1 MLVRSSFQAQKPA
14 AVPIKLA
21 INEILKVLMST
32 PSALYTRKTAGWF
45 HRICP
50 VSVSQAYLLLSC
62 PSNRIGLTIAS
73 SIPNEVPMRFRR
85 LLPAFFLLF
94 ALASFAQSA
103 PSEKAVGF
111 SIDNIDKTL
120 DPCADFYQYACG
132 NWLKNTEIPADQSSW
147 VSFTELDERNL
158 VTLKDILEKA
168 STGGSNRSAVEQKIG
183 DFYGACMDENAANGK
198 GLAPLQPELD
208 RIAAVKDKA
217 ALIDAIARVHLIGP
231 SPLFNFYSAPDLHN
245 ANSVIAYIDQ
255 GGLSLPDRDYYIK
268 DDARM
273 TEMRKHLVEY
283 ITQVFTLEGQSAQQA
298 GDSAQTV
305 LRIETALAKASMDRT
320 MRRDPKNRDHKMTRD
335 AALALAPNFY
345 LDRYFTDVAA
355 PSFSELNVPNPE
367 FFKQVNTVLDTESLD
382 SLKTYV
388 SWHML
393 RGAAPWLSQPFVDAN
408 FKMRQALT
416 GQKEIQARWKR
427 CVGLTDNSLGEALGQ
442 KYVELTFG
450 ADGKQRMLKMV
461 DALEKSLDQDIQ
473 GLSWMSGDTKKQAKA
488 KLQAIRNKI
497 GYPDVWRDYSSV
509 QIASGDLLGNLQRA
523 NEFESKRQ
531 IAKIGKPLDRKE
543 WGMTPPTVN
552 AYYSGS
558 YNEIVFPAGILQ
570 PPFFDKKMDDA
581 VNFGG
586 IGLVIGH
593 ELTHGFDDQG
603 RKFDPEGNL
612 RDWWTA
618 DDGKEFEKRVSC
630 VADEYSNFVAVDDLK
645 LNGRLTLGEN
655 TADNGGARIAY
666 NALEELIAAD
676 RTGKEGQK
684 IDGYTPEQRFFL
696 GFARVWCQKQR
707 PEFARVQVTTNP
719 HSPGKYRVNGVVQN
733 MTEFQKAWGCK
744 AGQPMVAQNA
754 CRVW

>member
-1 MLVRSSFQAQKPA
+1 MRS
-14 AVPIKLA
+14 
-21 INEILKVLMST
+21 
-32 PSALYTRKTAGWF
+32 
-45 HRICP
+45 
-50 VSVSQAYLLLSC
+50 
-62 PSNRIGLTIAS
+62 
-73 SIPNEVPMRFRR
+73 FR
-85 LLPAFFLLF
+85 LLF
-94 ALASFAQSA
+94 AFLLMFILAGFGQSA
-103 PSEKAVGF
+103 PSEKSVGF

-132 NWLKNTEIPADQSSW
+132 NWLKNNEIPADQSSW
-147 VSFTELDERNL
+147 VSFNELDERNL

-168 STGGSNRSAVEQKIG
+168 SAGGPERTAVEQKIG
-183 DFYGACMDENAANGK
+183 DFYGSCMDETAVNQK
-198 GLAPLQPELD
+198 GLTPLQPELD
-208 RIAAVKDKA
+208 RIAAAKDKG
-217 ALIDAIARVHLIGP
+217 ALIDAIARVDLIGP
-231 SPLFNFYSAPDLHN
+231 NALFNFYSSSDLHN
-245 ANSVIAYIDQ
+245 ANQVIAYIDQ

-268 DDARM
+268 DEARM
-273 TEMRKHLVEY
+273 VEMRKHLVEFV
-283 ITQVFTLEGQSAQQA
+283 TQTFTLSGQTAQQA
-298 GDSAQTV
+298 GQSAQTV
-305 LRIETALAKASMDRT
+305 LRIETSLAKASMDRT

-335 AALALAPNFY
+335 AAVALAPNFY
-345 LDRYFTDVAA
+345 LERYFGDMGA
-355 PSFSELNVPNPE
+355 PSFSELNVSNPE
-367 FFKQVNTVLDTESLD
+367 FFKQVNAVLDSESLD
-382 SLKTYV
+382 NLKTYV
-388 SWHML
+388 SWHLL
-393 RGAAPWLSQPFVDAN
+393 RGSAPWLSQPYVDAS

-427 CVGLTDNSLGEALGQ
+427 CVELTDDSLGEALGQ
-442 KYVELTFG
+442 KYVEVTFG

-461 DALEKSLDQDIQ
+461 DALEKSLDEDIQ
-473 GLSWMSGDTKKQAKA
+473 GLSWMSPETKQQAKV

-497 GYPDVWRDYSSV
+497 GYPDVWRDYSTLTV
-509 QIASGDLLGNLQRA
+509 VKGDLLGNFERA
-523 NEFESKRQ
+523 NEFESKRD
-531 IAKIGKPLDRKE
+531 IAKIEKPLDRKE

-603 RKFDPEGNL
+603 RKFDPQGNL

-666 NALEELIAAD
+666 NALEALIAAD
-676 RTGKEGQK
+676 PSGKAGQK

-696 GFARVWCQKQR
+696 GFARVWCEKRR
-707 PEFARVQVTTNP
+707 PEYERMQVTTNP

-733 MTEFQKAWGCK
+733 MPEFQKAWGCK
-744 AGQPMVAQNA
+744 AGQAMVAQNA